1 MREISFLCLLL
12 MAASLLGACSQQKPA
27 IPSQAPT
34 ITDSIIPPAETE
46 TIPAEAVPQEA
57 ALVLS
62 VNGNELDVLW
72 EDNETVKE
80 LLSYTQ
86 EKSIVVNTTRYGGF
100 EQVGSLPQGFSRSDV
115 QLTTEPGDIVLY
127 SGDQLVLFF
136 GSNSWSYTKLGH
148 IEGLSQ
154 DELSELLGGGAA
166 VIEIHSN

>member
-1 MREISFLCLLL
+1 MKEIPFLCLLL
-12 MAASLLGACSQQKPA
+12 ASLLGACSQQKPA
-27 IPSQAPT
+27 IPSQALT
-34 ITDSIIPPAETE
+34 ITDSITPPAETE
-46 TIPAEAVPQEA
+46 TISSEPAPQETL
-57 ALVLS
+57 LVLS
-62 VNGNELDVLW
+62 VNGNKLNVCW

-86 EKSIVVNTTRYGGF
+86 TESIVVNATRYGGF
-100 EQVGSLPQGFSRSDV
+100 EQVGSLPQGFTRSDV

-154 DELSELLGGGAA
+154 DALSELLGGSSA
-166 VIEIHSN
+166 VIEIHLN

>member
-1 MREISFLCLLL
+1 MKEIPFLFLLL
-12 MAASLLGACSQQKPA
+12 ASLLGACSQQKPA
-27 IPSQAPT
+27 IPSQALT
-34 ITDSIIPPAETE
+34 ITDSITPPAETE
-46 TIPAEAVPQEA
+46 TISSEPAPQETL
-57 ALVLS
+57 LVLS
-62 VNGNELDVLW
+62 VNGNELDVRW
-72 EDNETVKE
+72 ENNETVKE

-154 DELSELLGGGAA
+154 DELSELLGGSSA
-166 VIEIHSN
+166 VIEIQSN

>member
-1 MREISFLCLLL
+1 MKEIPFLCLLL
-12 MAASLLGACSQQKPA
+12 ASLLGACSQQKPA
-27 IPSQAPT
+27 IPSQALT
-34 ITDSIIPPAETE
+34 ITDSITPPAETE
-46 TIPAEAVPQEA
+46 TISSEPAPQETL
-57 ALVLS
+57 LVLS
-62 VNGNELDVLW
+62 VNGNKLNLCW
-72 EDNETVKE
+72 ENNETVKE

-86 EKSIVVNTTRYGGF
+86 TESIVVNATRYGGF

-154 DELSELLGGGAA
+154 DSLSELLGGSSA
-166 VIEIHSN
+166 VIEIQSN

>member
-12 MAASLLGACSQQKPA
+12 MAASLLGACSQQESA

-34 ITDSIIPPAETE
+34 ITDSITPPAETE
-46 TIPAEAVPQEA
+46 TIPSEAVPQETV
-57 ALVLS
+57 LVLS
-62 VNGNELDVLW
+62 VNGHELDVRW
-72 EDNETVKE
+72 ENNETVKE
-80 LLSYTQ
+80 LTSYTQ

-100 EQVGSLPQGFSRSDV
+100 EQVGSLPQVFSRNDV

-154 DELSELLGGGAA
+154 DELSELLGGSSA
-166 VIEIHSN
+166 VIEIQSN

>member
-12 MAASLLGACSQQKPA
+12 MAASLLGACSQQESA

-34 ITDSIIPPAETE
+34 ITDSITPPAETE
-46 TIPAEAVPQEA
+46 TIPSEAVSQEA
-57 ALVLS
+57 MLVLS

-86 EKSIVVNTTRYGGF
+86 TESIIVNATRYGGF
-100 EQVGSLPQGFSRSDV
+100 EQVGSLPQGFSRNDI
-115 QLTTEPGDIVLY
+115 QMATEPGDIVLY

-136 GSNSWSYTKLGH
+136 GSNFWSYTILGH

-154 DELSELLGGGAA
+154 DELSELLGGSSA

>member
-1 MREISFLCLLL
+1 MCLLL

-34 ITDSIIPPAETE
+34 ITDSIIPPDETE

-62 VNGNELDVLW
+62 VNGHELDVRW
-72 EDNETVKE
+72 ENNETVKE
-80 LLSYTQ
+80 LISYTQ

-100 EQVGSLPQGFSRSDV
+100 EQVGSLPQVFSRNDV
-115 QLTTEPGDIVLY
+115 QMTTEPGDIVLY

-136 GSNSWSYTKLGH
+136 GSNFWSYTILGH

-154 DELSELLGGGAA
+154 DELSELLGGGSA
-166 VIEIHSN
+166 VIIIHSN

>member
-12 MAASLLGACSQQKPA
+12 AFLLGACSQQKPA
-27 IPSQAPT
+27 IPSQALT
-34 ITDSIIPPAETE
+34 ITDSITLPAETE
-46 TIPAEAVPQEA
+46 TFLSEAVPQEA

-62 VNGNELDVLW
+62 VNGNELDVRW
-72 EDNETVKE
+72 ENNETVKE

-100 EQVGSLPQGFSRSDV
+100 EQVGSLPQGFTRSDV
-115 QLTTEPGDIVLY
+115 QMTTEPGEIVLY

-154 DELSELLGGGAA
+154 DELSELLGGSSA
-166 VIEIHSN
+166 VIEIQSN

>member
-1 MREISFLCLLL
+1 MKEIPFLCLLL
-12 MAASLLGACSQQKPA
+12 ASLLGACSQQKPA
-27 IPSQAPT
+27 IPSLAPT
-34 ITDSIIPPAETE
+34 ITDSITPPAETE
-46 TIPAEAVPQEA
+46 TIPSEAVPQEA

-62 VNGNELDVLW
+62 VNGNELDVRW
-72 EDNETVKE
+72 ENNETVKE

-86 EKSIVVNTTRYGGF
+86 EKSIVVNTTKYGGF

-115 QLTTEPGDIVLY
+115 RLTTEPGDIVLY

-154 DELSELLGGGAA
+154 DELSELLGGSSA
-166 VIEIHSN
+166 VIEIQSN